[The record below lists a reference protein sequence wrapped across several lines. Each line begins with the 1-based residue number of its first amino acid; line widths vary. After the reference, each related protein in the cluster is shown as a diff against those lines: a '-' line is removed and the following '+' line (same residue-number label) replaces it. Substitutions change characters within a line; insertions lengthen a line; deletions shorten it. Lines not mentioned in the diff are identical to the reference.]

1 MSDPQ
6 TASANPF
13 RPGFGQQPPV
23 LSGRD
28 GFLDA
33 VAGDLAAGPAS
44 PGYTSLLLGARGM
57 GKTTVLHKVC
67 ENAEAG
73 AGSYAGWR
81 RSSAPARAT

>member
-13 RPGFGQQPPV
+13 RPSFGQQPPV

-28 GFLDA
+28 GFLDS

-44 PGYTSLLLGARGM
+44 GVPL
-57 GKTTVLHKVC
+57 K
-67 ENAEAG
+67 
-73 AGSYAGWR
+73 
-81 RSSAPARAT
+81 